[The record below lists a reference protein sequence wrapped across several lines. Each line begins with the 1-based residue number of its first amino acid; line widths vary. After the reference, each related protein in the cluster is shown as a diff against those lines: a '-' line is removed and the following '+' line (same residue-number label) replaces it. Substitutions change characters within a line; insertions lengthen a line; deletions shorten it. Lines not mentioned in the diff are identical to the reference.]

1 MYHRYEN
8 PRFET
13 WTKITKSVLLTY
25 RFKSWAHNAWIQY
38 PLSEFEVA
46 DNLHVS
52 FWFGWRPVRYHPTSD
67 VGNGNCYWVS
77 CHTGWPNR
85 WIRTGQAMCAGR
97 PYNVP
102 SACTELARPPGAWA
116 KPIIIIIKWHTT
128 HQALD
133 PDKEKQTG
141 KLHDTKLTTHI
152 TPHTII
158 DKLTPLTLSAVWH
171 RQGNIPSL

>member
-8 PRFET
+8 LRFET

-116 KPIIIIIKWHTT
+116 KPIIIIINSKFSGFRFVLTKT
-128 HQALD
+128 ENFDFILFELD
-133 PDKEKQTG
+133 INVLYTF
-141 KLHDTKLTTHI
+141 
-152 TPHTII
+152 
-158 DKLTPLTLSAVWH
+158 
-171 RQGNIPSL
+171 